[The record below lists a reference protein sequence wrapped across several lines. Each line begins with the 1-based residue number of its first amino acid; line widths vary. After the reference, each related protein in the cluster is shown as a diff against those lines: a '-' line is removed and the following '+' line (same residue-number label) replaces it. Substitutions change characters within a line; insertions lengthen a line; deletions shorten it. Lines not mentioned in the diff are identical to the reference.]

1 MKFAGRPIHRLQ
13 ICSIAVMALLFGA
26 AIALD
31 VAHGAQNEAWQTNPL
46 PEVKI
51 AIDANNESFLQ
62 AVLAKDVDKLDE
74 LLSNEFVY
82 VHENGLISTK
92 KQFLEDFVPKG
103 YVAAV
108 LKEKEPMRQYNSTVF
123 TIGSGHLQLKSET
136 PHLHE
141 TITHVW
147 AGQSGVWKL
156 VHRHETHRF
165 EPIGKQ
171 LSQKGGPNTT
181 MTLAAKLS
189 PELYKTI
196 NELEA
201 TWVYGMLAR
210 DEAKMDE
217 ILDDSIRYVHVTGS
231 VTDKK
236 QFMKELRGGY
246 TETYF
251 LDTTMRQFG
260 DTVLVLHRA
269 QYRHDGGP
277 EQSPGECMH
286 AWAKRGDRWVQVG
299 RQSTRFEAF

>member
-1 MKFAGRPIHRLQ
+1 MNSHKLQ
-13 ICSIAVMALLFGA
+13 IRRPLKFSA
-26 AIALD
+26 AIVQIIFGMAWATN
-31 VAHGAQNEAWQTNPL
+31 VTSAAQNEAWQIEPL
-46 PEVKI
+46 PAVQSLIE
-51 AIDANNESFLQ
+51 ANNQAFIQ
-62 AVLAKDVDKLDE
+62 AVLTKDQQKLNE
-74 LLSNEFVY
+74 LIADDFVY

-92 KQFLEDFVPKG
+92 QQFLEDFVPKG

-136 PHLHE
+136 PHPQE

-147 AGQSGVWKL
+147 SEQNRSWKL

-171 LSQKGGPNTT
+171 LSQKGGPNPT
-181 MTLAAKLS
+181 MTLAAKPS
-189 PELYKTI
+189 PELTKTI

-201 TWVYGMLAR
+201 AWVYGMLAR

-217 ILDDSIRYVHVTGS
+217 LLHDSLRYVHVTGS

-286 AWAKRGDRWVQVG
+286 AWAKRGARWVQVG
-299 RQSTRFEAF
+299 RQSTRFEAY